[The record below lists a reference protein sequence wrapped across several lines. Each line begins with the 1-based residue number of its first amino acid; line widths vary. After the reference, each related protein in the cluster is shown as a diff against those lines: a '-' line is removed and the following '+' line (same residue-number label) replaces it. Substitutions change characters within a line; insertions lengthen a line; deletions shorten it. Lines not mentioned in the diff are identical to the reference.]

1 VTVPLGRTV
10 SAVAGLVGRAGTT
23 GRTGARLTAGQAI
36 ARPGRRAAVVTAGP
50 AGHAGM
56 TRRLVTARAGRTTG
70 DMTMAV
76 AANGGGA
83 VTTAGPGRARR
94 AAAGRGLVTPGPPGP
109 AAGPVL
115 AGPVLAGP
123 VLAGTALGPVAG
135 RAGPGAA
142 GLAARRPGQAG
153 RAGRGPAARLV
164 RPGLCPTFRRALP
177 RTSSTRRPGRSCARC
192 PATWPRRWP
201 GS

>member
-10 SAVAGLVGRAGTT
+10 SAAAVLVGRAGTT
-23 GRTGARLTAGQAI
+23 GRTATA
-36 ARPGRRAAVVTAGP
+36 VAGP
-50 AGHAGM
+50 VGRAGM
-56 TRRLVTARAGRTTG
+56 TRRLVTVRVDRTAG

-94 AAAGRGLVTPGPPGP
+94 AAADRGLVTPGPPGP
-109 AAGPVL
+109 A

>member
-10 SAVAGLVGRAGTT
+10 STVAALAGRAGMT
-23 GRTGARLTAGQAI
+23 GRTAARLTAGQAI
-36 ARPGRRAAVVTAGP
+36 ARPERAAVVTAGP
-50 AGHAGM
+50 AGHVGL
-56 TRRLVTARAGRTTG
+56 TRRLVTARAGRTAG

-76 AANGGGA
+76 AADGGGA

-94 AAAGRGLVTPGPPGP
+94 AGAGRGLVTPGLPGP
-109 AAGPVL
+109 VAGPVL
-115 AGPVLAGP
+115 ADP

-135 RAGPGAA
+135 RAGPEAA
-142 GLAARRPGQAG
+142 GLAAKRPG
-153 RAGRGPAARLV
+153 RAGRGPAARLA
-164 RPGLCPTFRRALP
+164 RPGLFPTYRRALP
-177 RTSSTRRPGRSCARC
+177 QTSSTRRPGRSCARC